1 MLKRNRLFNT
11 ERFRCVFTERLK
23 SKQKHNIFLFCRRYS
38 ALTNEMHLFWLNVCW
53 ILLFDSVL
61 FERERF
67 FWRNVSQ
74 INSIERTNFMAI
86 NYRYKRNW
94 FSLWTWFF
102 LVEYMRWFPVLLS
115 NLHLFQFKGM
125 KLCSNAYQLVNDRAL
140 VVSVPLNK
148 TKIKNVLDFPL
159 TYAHTHPF
167 R

>member
-11 ERFRCVFTERLK
+11 ERFRCVFTESLK

-125 KLCSNAYQLVNDRAL
+125 KLSSNAYQLVNDSAL

-148 TKIKNVLDFPL
+148 TKIKKM
-159 TYAHTHPF
+159 Y
-167 R
+167 